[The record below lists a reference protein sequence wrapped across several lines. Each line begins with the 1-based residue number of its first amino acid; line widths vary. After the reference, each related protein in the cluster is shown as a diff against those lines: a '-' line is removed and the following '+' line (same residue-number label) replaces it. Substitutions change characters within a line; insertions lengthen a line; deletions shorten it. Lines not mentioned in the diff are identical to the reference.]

1 MNTMLEHDQ
10 EAAPGIPEPLPG
22 GETMRW
28 QGAPEFRS
36 LALRSFGV
44 RALSVYFCL
53 LLLLQVGLALSGGR
67 SLSAALGSAAGFI
80 VLALVALGIVSVYAK
95 LVARSSLFTI
105 TDRRVVIRTGVALPV
120 TINLP
125 YALIESAD
133 LRLHGDGSGDI
144 CIKPSAGN
152 RASLLLLWPMVKPWR
167 WLRVQPVLR
176 GVANAESVAS
186 ILAAALAESLETE
199 VSSAAETKSPVSTGA
214 TKPEAAEPRS
224 WRPYPTIPLA
234 TMVTLVVISLVA
246 VGWNV
251 SRVDEGVEPA
261 AFTTKV
267 DLFFEDQDD
276 GSVLVR
282 NALDGRVVDS
292 LDPGTN
298 GFLRATL
305 RSLVNA
311 RGSVGAGS
319 ETPFTVGRTESG
331 RVVLYDPVSNR
342 NIDLRAFGQQNAEAF
357 VRYLTDDR
365 TEGYTSVMDQS
376 PVLDSET
383 AVALRHQESE

>member
-1 MNTMLEHDQ
+1 LNTVLEHDQ

-22 GETMRW
+22 GETIRW

-44 RALSVYFCL
+44 RALAVYFCL
-53 LLLLQVGLALSGGR
+53 LLLLQLGLALSGGATLR
-67 SLSAALGSAAGFI
+67 SALGTTVGSM
-80 VLALVALGIVSVYAK
+80 VLAVVALGLISAYAK

-125 YALIESAD
+125 YALIDSAD

-144 CIKPSAGN
+144 CIKPRAGN
-152 RASLLLLWPMVKPWR
+152 RASWLLLWPMVKFWR
-167 WLRVQPVLR
+167 WFRVQPVLR
-176 GVANAESVAS
+176 GIANAESVAS
-186 ILAAALAESLETE
+186 ILAAALAEALEGE
-199 VSSAAETKSPVSTGA
+199 ASSAAER
-214 TKPEAAEPRS
+214 KPRASAGKRTRETNRPRS

-234 TMVTLVVISLVA
+234 AMVTLVVISLVV

-251 SRVDEGVEPA
+251 ARVDALVEPA
-261 AFTTKV
+261 AFAAKV

-282 NALDGRVVDS
+282 DAFDGRVVDR

-311 RGSVGAGS
+311 RGAVGAGS

-331 RVVLYDPVSNR
+331 RVVLHDPVSNR
-342 NIDLRAFGQQNAEAF
+342 NIDLRAFGQQNAQAF
-357 VRYLTDDR
+357 VRFLTDDR
-365 TEGYTSVMDQS
+365 TDGYSSAMDHS
-376 PVLDSET
+376 PVLESDT
-383 AVALRHQESE
+383 AVALRHQESQ